1 MKSRQLVTSG
11 VGRFKSWS
19 KSQNQFASQA
29 TYTRTFNAKQTGNA
43 FYMERLGDKDT
54 LFGAKGTTWRSQL
67 ENSLSLFTPQK
78 MGRGLPRAWSPQI
91 NDSWLI
97 AHLDKG
103 NRGILAS
110 PPTKAN
116 LWSESDNRPTATGR
130 EVLHTL
136 SSGYSAVVGNV
147 DTPLGS
153 RPMFMN
159 PLPNAGRFGGVPGID
174 HVEGMAPWLQKAQL
188 SHLHAQFTVMDG
200 HDKDGQI
207 LKDAFVTDSISK
219 RDAAPF
225 PALYAP
231 NRPKPLVWG

>member
-1 MKSRQLVTSG
+1 MNPRQLVTSSI
-11 VGRFKSWS
+11 GRFKSWS
-19 KSQNQFASQA
+19 KFQNQFASQK
-29 TYTRTFNAKQTGNA
+29 TYTRTFNAQQTGNT
-43 FYMERLGDKDT
+43 FYMERLSDKDT
-54 LFGAKGTTWRSQL
+54 LFGTTTLRSQL
-67 ENSLSLFTPQK
+67 ESSLSLFTPQK
-78 MGRGLPRAWSPQI
+78 MPNGRSAWSPQI
-91 NDSWLI
+91 NDAWLI

-136 SSGYSAVVGNV
+136 SSGYSAVVGNIN
-147 DTPLGS
+147 TPLGS

-159 PLPNAGRFGGVPGID
+159 PLPIAGRFGGVPGIN
-174 HVEGMAPWLQKAQL
+174 HVDGMESELQKAQL
-188 SHLHAQFTVMDG
+188 SHLHAQFTVMEG
-200 HDKDGQI
+200 HDKHGQI
-207 LKDAFVTDSISK
+207 LKDEFVSGGISK

-231 NRPKPLVWG
+231 NRPKPLVWE